1 MGINIITN
9 DIPNLS
15 NNTISSINFFVDKN
29 CSHYYFLNY
38 IRITNGNVSDAI
50 SLYHFDE
57 DLRKVVLKY
66 ILRLEVQMKKDLIDS
81 VILNQGDTCFWNVP
95 SYYNPS
101 YTTVKKGYASS
112 LFDIMVRDINYLK
125 SKKNFSLIGPE
136 DERCFYCCSFGKF
149 IEIYKNL
156 HFSHKSIFNYK
167 YYGIS
172 SNSTSVIYDYLNSI
186 RSIRNRCCHS
196 NHIVSFK
203 MINELG
209 VRTLPIIGAYKKMS
223 EFEKCLCF
231 INNSLDNKTGMR
243 EELLFILDKYEK
255 TWCKYKQLIN
265 KNTYNIISSFK

>member
-15 NNTISSINFFVDKN
+15 NNTITIINSFVDKN

-38 IRITNGNVSDAI
+38 IRLTNGNVSDAI

-81 VILNQGDTCFWNVP
+81 VVLNQGDTCFWNVP
-95 SYYNPS
+95 SYYNHS
-101 YTTVKKGYASS
+101 YTTIKKGYNIS
-112 LFDIMVRDINYLK
+112 LFDVMVGDINYLK
-125 SKKNFSLIGPE
+125 SKKKFSLIGPE
-136 DERCFYCCSFGKF
+136 DERSFYCCSFGKF

-156 HFSHKSIFNYK
+156 RFSHKSAFNNK
-167 YYGIS
+167 YYGTS
-172 SNSTSVIYDYLNSI
+172 NNSTAIIYDYLNSI
-186 RSIRNRCCHS
+186 RCIRNRCCHS

-209 VRTLPIIGAYKKMS
+209 VRTLQVIGTHTNIS
-223 EFEKCLCF
+223 EFEKCLYF
-231 INNSLDNKTGMR
+231 INKNLENKTGMR
-243 EELLFILDKYEK
+243 EELLLVLDEYEK
-255 TWCKYKQLIN
+255 TWCKYKQLVN
-265 KNTYNIISSFK
+265 KNTYCIISSFK